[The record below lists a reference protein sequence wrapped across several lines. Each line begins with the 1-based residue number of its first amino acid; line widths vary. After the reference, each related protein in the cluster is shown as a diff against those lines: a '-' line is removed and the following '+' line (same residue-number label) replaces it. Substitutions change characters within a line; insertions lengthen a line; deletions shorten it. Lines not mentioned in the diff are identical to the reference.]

1 MNILHL
7 EMSRFFSKVIQ
18 GVAVSEGF
26 EYRNEQSIDNGIAAL
41 DELQFDLIITAH
53 ILKDGQAEDFLRK
66 IAELKK
72 HKDLPVIIVSSDDSI
87 EYRETFFR
95 LGVVDYLLKSD
106 LVPEKISQ
114 YFKIIA
120 RNSELLEELKNFKI
134 AVLDDSNFSLTVIKN
149 LFHFYGLGNTSY
161 FNSPR
166 AMLNSGDYDLYIID
180 MVMPEMSG
188 DELILAIRNMGSSR
202 GIIVVSGVSNRLSIA
217 HALTVGADDFV
228 TKPFDGRDF
237 MARMKGVVR
246 NMVLMRQLE
255 EKSRLMEE
263 ASFRDSLTKLWNH
276 GHIHSILDSHL
287 SSEKAELLVVLLF
300 DLDNFKSINDRFGH
314 PVGDKVLLAATEILL
329 SIVGEKGEV
338 GRYGGEEFLAVLP
351 RMGADEGRKVAEKI
365 LEKFRKAKFSIP
377 DLKMT
382 ASCGMAIY
390 SEVENAEVLVERA
403 DERLY
408 TAKKAGKDRVVD
420 A

>member
-1 MNILHL
+1 
-7 EMSRFFSKVIQ
+7 MSRFFSRVIQ
-18 GVAVSEGF
+18 SVAVSECF
-26 EYRNEQSIDNGIAAL
+26 EYRNERSIEDGIAAL
-41 DELQFDLIITAH
+41 GEWDFDLIITAH
-53 ILKDGQAEDFLRK
+53 ILADGRAEDFLRK
-66 IAELKK
+66 LAESKK
-72 HKDLPVIIVSSDDSI
+72 HKDLPVIVVSSDDSI

-95 LGVVDYLLKSD
+95 LGVVDYLQKSD

-120 RNSELLEELKNFKI
+120 RNSELLEELQNFKI
-134 AVLDDSNFSLTVIKN
+134 AVLDDSNFSLTVIRN
-149 LFHFYGLGNTSY
+149 LFRYYGLQNTSY

-166 AMLNSGDYDLYIID
+166 AMLDSGEYDLYIID

-188 DELILAIRNMGSSR
+188 DELILAIRKLGNSR

-237 MARMKGVVR
+237 MARVKGVVR
-246 NMVLMRQLE
+246 NMVLMRELE

-263 ASFRDSLTKLWNH
+263 ASLRDSLTNLWNH
-276 GHIHSILDSHL
+276 GHIHSILDSHAPFD
-287 SSEKAELLVVLLF
+287 EAKLLAALLF

-314 PVGDKVLLAATEILL
+314 PVGDKVLLAATRILL
-329 SIVGEKGEV
+329 SVVGKKGDV
-338 GRYGGEEFLAVLP
+338 GRYGGEEFLVILP
-351 RMGADEGRKVAEKI
+351 CIGSEEGRKVAEEI
-365 LEKFRKAKFSIP
+365 LENFRKEQFDIP
-377 DLKMT
+377 ELKMT
-382 ASCGMAIY
+382 ASCGMALY
-390 SEVENAEVLVERA
+390 SEVDNAEDLVEKA

-408 TAKKAGKDRVVD
+408 KAKKTGKDRVVD